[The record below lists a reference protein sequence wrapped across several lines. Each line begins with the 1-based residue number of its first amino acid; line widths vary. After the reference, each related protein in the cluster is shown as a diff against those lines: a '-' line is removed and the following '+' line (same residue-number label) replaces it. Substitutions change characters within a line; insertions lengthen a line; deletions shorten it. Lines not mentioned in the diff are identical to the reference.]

1 MDTSKAARSDFQRFK
16 SIKPKVVNRP
26 QGESLVRT
34 SFLSE
39 ASLPLV
45 IEPSVESVDLL
56 EWTDLHRSFFDE
68 KLYQHGA
75 LLFRGFEID
84 SVYRFENF
92 TLKICDEIYAEN
104 GEHVMLNANIAT
116 PVFYPPDKQL
126 LWHNEN
132 SFNHLW
138 PTKIIFCCA
147 EPPTWGG
154 ETPIVD
160 SRRVFE
166 RIPAEVRD
174 VFLSKGVM
182 YQRNYGENLGLSW
195 QAVFKTT
202 DRSEIEE
209 RCRRNRMEF
218 QWKSGD
224 RLRTRCVR
232 PAVIRHPVT
241 GESSWFN
248 QGQHWH
254 ISCLDPETRRS
265 LEALYAEED
274 LPRNLYFGDGSPIP
288 GEYMNAILDVYRELE
303 VSFPWR
309 KGDVM
314 VVDNVLAAHGR
325 NPFEGPRKILV
336 AMGNMRTYDDLL

>member
-1 MDTSKAARSDFQRFK
+1 M
-16 SIKPKVVNRP
+16 PL
-26 QGESLVRT
+26 GESLVRT
-34 SFLSE
+34 SHLPGTT
-39 ASLPLV
+39 LPLV
-45 IEPSVESVDLL
+45 IEPAADGVDLA
-56 EWTDLHRSFFDE
+56 EWAGAHRASIEEMLHA
-68 KLYQHGA
+68 HGA
-75 LLFRGFEID
+75 LLFRGFGISQVE
-84 SVYRFENF
+84 SFEQF
-92 TLKICDEIYAEN
+92 SLKLCDEIYAEN
-104 GEHVMLNANIAT
+104 GEHVMVNANVAT

-147 EPPTWGG
+147 EPPARGG

-160 SRRVFE
+160 SRKVFE
-166 RIPAEVRD
+166 RIPAEIRD
-174 VFLSKGVM
+174 EFVARGVM
-182 YQRNYGENLGLSW
+182 YQRNYGYSLGLGW
-195 QAVFKTT
+195 QAVFKTAE
-202 DRSEIEE
+202 RAEVEE

-218 QWKSGD
+218 HWKDGD

-241 GESSWFN
+241 GEPSWFN

-254 ISCLDPETRRS
+254 VSCLDPETCES
-265 LEALYAEED
+265 LRALFSEED

-288 GEYMNAILDVYRELE
+288 DEYMATILDVYRELE

-325 NPFEGPRKILV
+325 NPFEGTRKILV
-336 AMGNMRTYDDLL
+336 AMGNMKTYDDLV

>member
-1 MDTSKAARSDFQRFK
+1 MNFKAARLDFQRFK

-39 ASLPLV
+39 ARLPLV

-68 KLYQHGA
+68 
-75 LLFRGFEID
+75 
-84 SVYRFENF
+84 N
-92 TLKICDEIYAEN
+92 YAEN

-116 PVFYPPDKQL
+116 PVFFPPDKQL

-166 RIPAEVRD
+166 LIPAKVRD

-202 DRSEIEE
+202 DRSEVEE
-209 RCRRNRMEF
+209 NCRRNRMEF

-232 PAVIRHPVT
+232 PAVIRHPVI
-241 GESSWFN
+241 GEPSWFN

-254 ISCLDPETRRS
+254 ISCLDPETRWS

-288 GEYMNAILDVYRELE
+288 DEYMNTILDVYRGLE

-314 VVDNVLAAHGR
+314 VVDNVLVAHGR

-336 AMGNMRTYDDLL
+336 AMGNMKTYDDLV